1 MQIMMQ
7 INGRDIGPGYQPYIV
22 AEISGEHKGDGNR
35 ALDLIDA
42 AQKAGADAAKLQLF
56 DPIRLAEARGGSHKM
71 LIDGLWGGR
80 TLLSL
85 YRETCTPRE
94 WFPGLF
100 EFAKRRGITLFSSVF
115 DLEGV
120 DYLETLGCPA
130 YKISS
135 FEVTNLPLIRK
146 AAATGK
152 PVIISTGMAASHEIW
167 SANDVILDANNP
179 DYAFLH
185 CISAYPC
192 PIADA
197 NLRRMLR
204 LPNADRGV
212 IGLSDHTLGTTAA
225 IVAVA
230 LGASIIEKHITLD
243 RNNGGPDAAFSL
255 EPTEFTQLVQG
266 VRDAYA
272 SLGTGERPQSESI
285 YRDLRYGSSQ

>member
-1 MQIMMQ
+1 MQ

-56 DPIRLAEARGGSHKM
+56 DPVKLSIARGGKYNV
-71 LIDGLWGGR
+71 LADGLWKGR
-80 TLLSL
+80 TLIDL
-85 YRETCTPRE
+85 YTETFTPRS

-100 EFAKRRGITLFSSVF
+100 EFAERRGITLFSSVF
-115 DLEGV
+115 DEGGV
-120 DYLETLGCPA
+120 DFLESLNCPA

-146 AAATGK
+146 AASTGK

-167 SANDVILDANNP
+167 SANDVMVDANNP
-179 DYAFLH
+179 SYAFLH

-197 NLRRMLR
+197 DLQRMLR
-204 LPNADRGV
+204 LPNARTGV
-212 IGLSDHTLGTTAA
+212 VGLSDHTLGTTAA

-230 LGASIIEKHITLD
+230 IGASIIEKHITLD

-255 EPTEFTQLVQG
+255 EPLEFTKLVQG
-266 VRDAYA
+266 VRDAHA
-272 SLGTGERPQSESI
+272 SLGTGYQRPQSESI